1 MKIGVPKEIKNNEN
15 RVGLVPGG
23 VQQLV
28 ADGHDVYIQ
37 TGAGAGIGLDDQDF
51 IDAGAKILPTLESV
65 FETAE
70 MIIKVKE
77 PQPVEIALLK
87 PHHILYTY
95 LHLAAD
101 IELTKGLMNSYQ

>member
-23 VQQLV
+23 VRQLIH
-28 ADGHDVYIQ
+28 DGHEVYVQ
-37 TGAGAGIGLDDQDF
+37 TNAGLGIGIADEEYVK
-51 IDAGAKILPTLESV
+51 AGAKILPDAASV
-65 FETAE
+65 FETAQ
-70 MIIKVKE
+70 MIVKVKE
-77 PQPVEIALLK
+77 PQAVEIAMLK

-101 IELTKGLMNSYQ
+101 KPQTEG